1 LNHVPL
7 SYTNGKTREDNMSEL
22 VIKTA
27 RENED
32 LPKKGYPTPPYKSK
46 NLKLGDCG
54 PITKNFRESLN
65 ILFQGWNSKQ
75 VQKKE

>member
-1 LNHVPL
+1 
-7 SYTNGKTREDNMSEL
+7 MSEL

-27 RENED
+27 RENGD
-32 LPKKGYPTPPYKSK
+32 LPKKGYPTPPCKSK

-65 ILFQGWNSKQ
+65 ILFPGWNSKQ
-75 VQKKE
+75 VQKKK

>member
-1 LNHVPL
+1 M
-7 SYTNGKTREDNMSEL
+7 YGKTREDNMSEL

-27 RENED
+27 RENGD
-32 LPKKGYPTPPYKSK
+32 LPKKGYPTPPCKSK

-65 ILFQGWNSKQ
+65 ILFPGWNSKQ
-75 VQKKE
+75 VQKKK

>member
-1 LNHVPL
+1 M
-7 SYTNGKTREDNMSEL
+7 YGKTRKEIMSDLRIKPNTDNG
-22 VIKTA
+22 
-27 RENED
+27 D
-32 LPKKGYPTPPYKSK
+32 LPKKDYSIPPYKSK

-65 ILFQGWNSKQ
+65 ILFPGWNSKQ

>member
-7 SYTNGKTREDNMSEL
+7 SYTNGKTRKNNMSEL
-22 VIKTA
+22 IIKTA

-54 PITKNFRESLN
+54 SITKNFRESLN
-65 ILFQGWNSKQ
+65 ILFPGWNSKQ

>member
-1 LNHVPL
+1 ME
-7 SYTNGKTREDNMSEL
+7 NG
-22 VIKTA
+22 
-27 RENED
+27 D
-32 LPKKGYPTPPYKSK
+32 LPKKDYSIPPYKSK

-65 ILFQGWNSKQ
+65 ILFPGWNSKQ

>member
-1 LNHVPL
+1 
-7 SYTNGKTREDNMSEL
+7 MSEL

-65 ILFQGWNSKQ
+65 ILFPGWNSKQ